1 MYEIRMAA
9 NLHDVERAYRK
20 PLLKRVVDA
29 IKPGET
35 ERIWGAK
42 TFSKQRRFN

>member
-20 PLLKRVVDA
+20 PLLQRIVNA

-35 ERIWGAK
+35 ERIWGAQ
-42 TFSKQRRFN
+42 TFLRRRNN

>member
-1 MYEIRMAA
+1 MYELKDMAY
-9 NLHDVERAYRK
+9 LHDVERAYRR
-20 PLLKRVVDA
+20 PLLQRIVGA

-42 TFSKQRRFN
+42 TFSRRQKN

>member
-1 MYEIRMAA
+1 MYELNIAA
-9 NLHDVERAYRK
+9 HQYEIENAYTK
-20 PLLKRVVDA
+20 PLIKKAVEA

-42 TFSKQRRFN
+42 TFLKN